1 MNTTGRTTQTQGRVH
16 SASWSGGFP
25 SVVASCARER
35 IAYNITRA
43 QRSTILHNRPWL
55 LASFAYAVGATLFM
69 WPMPAH
75 LNSAIWGDRFDAWTT
90 LWLIDHLGERLAT
103 LNFGAETTEILCPIG
118 YNLWSF
124 GHMALQSIG
133 GALVAL
139 GVPLVASYNLLLLLG
154 IWTSAL
160 AAHALGKT
168 LTGSHRAGGLAGV
181 VFASTPTCMPRPAP
195 AASSWSQPGSFRFT
209 R

>member
-1 MNTTGRTTQTQGRVH
+1 MFPRQLPPARG
-16 SASWSGGFP
+16 SG
-25 SVVASCARER
+25 

-43 QRSTILHNRPWL
+43 QWSTFLHNRPCL
-55 LASFAYAVGATLFM
+55 LASLPTPTLFAAH
-69 WPMPAH
+69 AH
-75 LNSAIWGDRFDAWTT
+75 LNSASWGDRFDAWTT

-103 LNFGAETTEILCPIG
+103 LNFGAETTEILYPIG

-124 GHMALQSIG
+124 GHMALQAIG

-139 GVPLVASYNLLLLLG
+139 GVPLIASYNLLLLLG

-168 LTGSHRAGGLAGV
+168 LTSHRAVAGGRR
-181 VFASTPTCMPRPAP
+181 FASTPTCMPRPVPPHRAGHGR
-195 AASSWSQPGSFRFT
+195 ARFT

>member
-1 MNTTGRTTQTQGRVH
+1 MPPARG
-16 SASWSGGFP
+16 SG
-25 SVVASCARER
+25 

-103 LNFGAETTEILCPIG
+103 LNFGAETTEILYPIG

-124 GHMALQSIG
+124 GHMALQAIG

-139 GVPLVASYNLLLLLG
+139 GVPLIASYNLLLLLG

-168 LTGSHRAGGLAGV
+168 LTGSHRAGVAWR
-181 VFASTPTCMPRPAP
+181 ASSSPQPPTCTPRPVP
-195 AASSWSQPGSFRFT
+195 AASSWSRPGSFRFT